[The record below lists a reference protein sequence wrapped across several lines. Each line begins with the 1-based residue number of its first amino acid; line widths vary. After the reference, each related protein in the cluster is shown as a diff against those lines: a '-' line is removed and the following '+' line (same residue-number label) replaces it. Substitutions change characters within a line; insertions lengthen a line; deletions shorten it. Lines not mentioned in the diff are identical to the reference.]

1 MSDTERV
8 RAWRQRLKDNG
19 LVPMTIWVKAETK
32 ARYEDLALQSHRSA
46 SEVAQM
52 ALDAYRLDPA
62 LVSSTVTDTDQLRV
76 LIREELDQ
84 ALAIMTAT
92 GTAPVPDTD
101 QLRVLIREEL
111 DQALVQAAVS
121 GLVSD
126 TVTATETATLP
137 DHATGGTSGAA
148 VRDTDT
154 DTATDTAGSVPSQG
168 PPAPQVSAT
177 DTATIT
183 ETTAPTVADPEAAAA
198 RMQRGQHKLTPRQ
211 AAALRAKRQRGA
223 PIKQLMDDYGLSKA
237 SVFRYLKT
245 PPAS

>member
-62 LVSSTVTDTDQLRV
+62 LVSSTV
-76 LIREELDQ
+76 
-84 ALAIMTAT
+84 
-92 GTAPVPDTD
+92 PDTD
-101 QLRVLIREEL
+101 QLRALIREEL